1 MKKIGAIGA
10 ESLTG
15 GRVRL
20 RPQVLEIESRYNKN
34 YKTVEYNAEHQLHYL
49 SSTISHHLAYFV
61 NSNSMHA

>member
-20 RPQVLEIESRYNKN
+20 RPQVLEIRNRYNKN
-34 YKTVEYNAEHQLHYL
+34 YKAVEYIAEHK
-49 SSTISHHLAYFV
+49 
-61 NSNSMHA
+61 